1 MLIFI
6 DFSLGQG
13 HIYLLLRRFLY
24 FYDDVSLA
32 VDFSLFILPDV
43 Y

>member
-1 MLIFI
+1 MLIFL
-6 DFSLGQG
+6 DFSLGQDR
-13 HIYLLLRRFLY
+13 IYLLLYGLFM

-32 VDFSLFILPDV
+32 VDFLLFILPDV